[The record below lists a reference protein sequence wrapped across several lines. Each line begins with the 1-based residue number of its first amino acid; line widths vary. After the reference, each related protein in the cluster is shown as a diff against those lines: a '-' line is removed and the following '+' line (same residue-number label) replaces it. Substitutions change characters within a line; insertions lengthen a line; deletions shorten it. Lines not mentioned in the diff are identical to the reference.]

1 MLYFNS
7 LFHLKNR
14 QTFKTKNTMA
24 EVIITDIMQALKA
37 VSHSNA
43 NNLNIR
49 FDKEADVMYVS
60 FGPPLPADESELG
73 EDDILYRYKNGEVI
87 GLTVTNFSER

>member
-1 MLYFNS
+1 
-7 LFHLKNR
+7 
-14 QTFKTKNTMA
+14 MA

-43 NNLNIR
+43 DNLHIR
-49 FDKEADVMYVS
+49 YDKEADVMYVNLGS
-60 FGPPLPADESELG
+60 PIPADDSEMG

-87 GLTVTNFSER
+87 GLTVTHFSNR